1 MKINELEEGFL
12 DTVLSK
18 IQSVTSKV
26 GFDNVSAVFS
36 ALRGGSV
43 NLDTVAKAIADRTLS
58 RITGARPDLNT
69 KSPGDQVPL
78 DKLIAAA
85 FSSAADI
92 SKNSDTLVITNV
104 ELIEYFKKHKADILK
119 GVNVVAKGAFKASE
133 TADLINNYVTSKTA
147 PTGEA
152 DTTLQQYIDNVSL
165 VVAITILHAE
175 FAHMNDIGTSGPTS
189 SPTKSTEPVEVN
201 FTPARLAAF
210 NNTGD
215 IINASLLT
223 PGSDLHVA
231 LRADNNFKHNLGN
244 LILQIVG
251 NLKSTYVN
259 MPTDRLIAAA
269 ARPSEVINRNRI
281 QAALLGHLPAEKNTP
296 ERAAELKKLV
306 DDATRGFKIL
316 TSAWIKLAA
325 EERTLV
331 PGSTASN
338 EAYAILHNWAKEALA
353 LVDSF
358 RPVKKSKA

>member
-18 IQSVTSKV
+18 IQGAASKV
-26 GFDNVSAVFS
+26 GLDNVSGLFS

-43 NLDTVAKAIADRTLS
+43 NLDKVAKAIANRTLS
-58 RITGARPDLNT
+58 RIIGARPDLNT
-69 KSPGDQVPL
+69 KSSGDQVPL

-92 SKNSDTLVITNV
+92 SKTSDTLVITNI
-104 ELIEYFKKHKADILK
+104 ELIEYFKKHKTDILK

-147 PTGEA
+147 PAGEA
-152 DTTLQQYIDNVSL
+152 GTTLQQYIDNVSL
-165 VVAITILHAE
+165 VVAIAILHAE
-175 FAHMNDIGTSGPTS
+175 FAHMNDIGTGGTTS

-210 NNTGD
+210 NKTGD
-215 IINASLLT
+215 TINATLLT

-231 LRADNNFKHNLGN
+231 LRADNNFKENIGN
-244 LILQIVG
+244 LVLQLVG
-251 NLKSTYVN
+251 SLKSTYVN
-259 MPTDRLIAAA
+259 MPTDRLTAAA
-269 ARPSEVINRNRI
+269 ARPSDAINRNRV
-281 QAALLGHLPAEKNTP
+281 QAALLGHLPAVKNTP
-296 ERAAELKKLV
+296 ERTAELKKLV
-306 DDATRGFKIL
+306 DDATHGFKIL

-325 EERTLV
+325 EERALV
-331 PGSTASN
+331 SGSTASN

-353 LVDSF
+353 LVDSI
-358 RPVKKSKA
+358 RPVKQSKA